1 MNARSYDAALAGNE
15 AMPTLLARI
24 TAWFAAHN
32 CKALASTWAD
42 GTRGF

>member
-24 TAWFAAHN
+24 ATWFAVQN
-32 CKALASTWAD
+32 RKASACTWAD
-42 GTRGF
+42 GARGI